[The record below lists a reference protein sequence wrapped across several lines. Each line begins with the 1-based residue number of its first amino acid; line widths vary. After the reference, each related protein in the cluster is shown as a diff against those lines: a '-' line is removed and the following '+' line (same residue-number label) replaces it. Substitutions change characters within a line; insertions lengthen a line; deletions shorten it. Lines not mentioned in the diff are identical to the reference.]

1 MKCKVDASLGKSLK
15 YIANSRDTPLKIKA
29 RMEMCRLKQEK
40 KSKDSLDGGNLL
52 IGSFEKWQ

>member
-1 MKCKVDASLGKSLK
+1 LK